1 MLVSK
6 NKTPTPNACF
16 LYSRTS
22 IISSALSALGK
33 LPPPNNKLINR
44 AQQLRLQY
52 KFPLLVL
59 LRRLVRLVVLPSHR
73 LVTLPAHDVPYE
85 MPARRHIAFCGF
97 RLRDIHDS
105 VEEVGF
111 AVLAAEVL

>member
-33 LPPPNNKLINR
+33 PPHHDKLINR

-52 KFPLLVL
+52 EFPLLVL
-59 LRRLVRLVVLPSHR
+59 LRRLVGLVVLPSHR

-85 MPARRHIAFCGF
+85 MPARRHIALCGF